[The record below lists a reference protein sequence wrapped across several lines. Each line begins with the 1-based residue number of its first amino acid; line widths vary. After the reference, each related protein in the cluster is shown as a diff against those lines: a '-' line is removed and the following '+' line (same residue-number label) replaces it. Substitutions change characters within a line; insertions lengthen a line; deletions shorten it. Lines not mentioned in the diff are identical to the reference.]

1 MFKTTFSSQKFELK
15 EHCFKKQL
23 FFCVSC
29 LEQYETFLTCN
40 YLLQIIT
47 CIRHIKLLFLSF
59 ITYTF
64 ISSSLPFIQKI
75 NFLSF
80 KCHVRNFWNGPIVT
94 RAQNSVVNIVVQT
107 EHLNLNFSRAVH
119 CMGDAVKKCEFCFS
133 IKPHLRRFP
142 KRQVLDNHNT
152 TYKYAKGR
160 SLST

>member
-29 LEQYETFLTCN
+29 PEQYETFLTCN

-80 KCHVRNFWNGPIVT
+80 KCHVPNFWNGPIVSS
-94 RAQNSVVNIVVQT
+94 AQNSIVNIVQT
-107 EHLNLNFSRAVH
+107 EHLTLNFSRAVH
-119 CMGDAVKKCEFCFS
+119 CMGGAVKNQNFV
-133 IKPHLRRFP
+133 FP
-142 KRQVLDNHNT
+142 LNPI
-152 TYKYAKGR
+152 
-160 SLST
+160 